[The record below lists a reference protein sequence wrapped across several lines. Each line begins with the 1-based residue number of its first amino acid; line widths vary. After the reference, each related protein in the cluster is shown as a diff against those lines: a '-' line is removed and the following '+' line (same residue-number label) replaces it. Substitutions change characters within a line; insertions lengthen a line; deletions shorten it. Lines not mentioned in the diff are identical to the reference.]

1 MKRSVNFSLDDLPP
15 HLRSQAER
23 QIAADN
29 ARRLKSPL
37 RKPPEKHP
45 IRIPKKRTPN
55 ETERRWVSDHG
66 NLADWHY
73 EAMSFSCP
81 SGRYTPDWIGF
92 DKHGVIA
99 VEVKGSYRFGS
110 QSGAAAKFKECA
122 NLYPQIHWIWARW
135 TGKRWECEDAGGES
149 ARMPEEAPDR
159 PGESP
164 HVRPCA
170 GARDGV
176 KNLDAPKRYPQLPE
190 HFSRMLE
197 HQHFCDSIKECPL
210 GPSLVKCGDRYFMC
224 KAKHLCFNAWLHST
238 AEQVKSVD

>member
-1 MKRSVNFSLDDLPP
+1 MKRSVNFRLEDLPP

-55 ETERRWVSDHG
+55 ATEARWVKDHPG
-66 NLADWHY
+66 EWHY
-73 EAMSFSCP
+73 EALSFACP
-81 SGRYTPDWIGF
+81 SGRYTPDWIFFYGT
-92 DKHGVIA
+92 GITA
-99 VEVKGSYRFGS
+99 VEIKGSYRFGS

-122 NLYPQIHWIWARW
+122 ALYPQVHWVWAKW
-135 TGKRWECEDAGGES
+135 DGKKWECEECGGVEPP
-149 ARMPEEAPDR
+149 AHTAPDS

-170 GARDGV
+170 CARNAEGRTELEALFDNLRTAM
-176 KNLDAPKRYPQLPE
+176 KNLESK
-190 HFSRMLE
+190 LE
-197 HQHFCDSIKECPL
+197 LK
-210 GPSLVKCGDRYFMC
+210 
-224 KAKHLCFNAWLHST
+224 
-238 AEQVKSVD
+238 

>member
-1 MKRSVNFSLDDLPP
+1 MSHSVKFRLEDLPP

-55 ETERRWVSDHG
+55 ATELRWVKDHPG
-66 NLADWHY
+66 RWDY
-73 EAMSFSCP
+73 EALSFKCP
-81 SGRYTPDWIGF
+81 SGKYTPDWILFGE
-92 DKHGVIA
+92 DGITA

-122 NLYPQIHWIWARW
+122 ALYPQVHWVWAKW
-135 TGKRWECEDAGGES
+135 NGKKWECEECGGES
-149 ARMPEEAPDR
+149 TRQAHES
-159 PGESP
+159 PGDSP

-170 GARDGV
+170 GACARNAEGRTELEALFD
-176 KNLDAPKRYPQLPE
+176 NLRTAMKDIETK
-190 HFSRMLE
+190 LE
-197 HQHFCDSIKECPL
+197 LK
-210 GPSLVKCGDRYFMC
+210 
-224 KAKHLCFNAWLHST
+224 
-238 AEQVKSVD
+238 